1 MAIPQIIKKRNGDV
15 VPFDVS
21 KIEKAIKKAFLAA
34 RLDENE
40 PIAKSIAG
48 LVSSE
53 LEFRALANEGLSLTV
68 EQIQDIVE
76 RHLMSAGF
84 FDVAKK
90 YIIYRYEHEKIR
102 EQEKFKAIEMLE
114 EGALYVIK
122 RNGKKQKFDVEKLRK
137 TLSYVLKTL
146 TKEEVALFEIETVL
160 NQAKLEV
167 FDGMHTKDVAK
178 ILLMNIRSMIELD
191 PVYSKIGAR
200 LLLGKLYKQVF
211 GDDVDFG
218 NIKAEMK
225 KFYPAYIK
233 RMVEAKKFDE
243 RMLDFDLE
251 KMADYLTLERDYNFE
266 YMGLEIL
273 SSRYLIEDVDTK
285 LPLETPQMFWMRI
298 AMGTA
303 LVEDNAKKD
312 AIAKD
317 FYDILSEFY
326 YTPGGRTLFQS
337 GTIKAQLSNCFL
349 NVVPDDLREI
359 FRMYSDNAQLLKW
372 SGGVGTSWSKVR
384 GTGAQVKSV
393 DITSQGVVPYLKI
406 ANDINVCVMRSGKR
420 RAASV
425 VYLETWHVDIEDFLE
440 LRKNTGDERRRT
452 HDLNTANWI
461 PDLFMER
468 VKADAD
474 WTLFSP
480 DETSDLPDIYGK
492 AFNARY
498 EEYEKM
504 AKEGKIKL
512 FKVIK
517 AKDLWKKMIGMLF
530 ETGHPWICFKDP
542 SNIRSPQD
550 HMGVIHSSNLCTEI
564 MLNTSDHETAVCNL
578 GSINIAKFI
587 TKSKT
592 IDKDLLQKVI
602 RSSVRM
608 IDNTVDINYY
618 PTEDSKASNMKHR
631 PIGLGIRG
639 YHDALYAMGIL
650 FDTNEAVEF
659 ADESMEMMSYYTILS
674 SSELAK
680 EKGKYAS
687 YEGSKWSRGI
697 LPQDTIALLEKE
709 RGTTIDIPKGG
720 KLDWTPVRNHIKQYG
735 MRNSNTMAIAPTAST
750 ANLVG
755 CIPTVEPI
763 YKNIYVKS
771 NKEGEFIVVN
781 KYLVEDL
788 KKLNLWNRDMVN
800 KIKFYDGS
808 IQEIHEIPAD
818 IKERH
823 KEVFDINQKWLILAA
838 ARRGKWIDQAQSINI
853 FFKGTSGREL
863 SEVYTLAYDL
873 GLKTTYYLR
882 TLGASQVEKS
892 TVNTSE
898 FGSTHLRDGKASI
911 VATSSQVDL
920 PSSFTAT
927 SSVTASHASTI
938 TTNRQVDVE
947 VEQAKVVQAAEGVK
961 VERTAKYVIYRPE
974 QVEECEGCSA

>member
-1 MAIPQIIKKRNGDV
+1 MAIPQNIKKRNGDV
-15 VPFDVS
+15 VPFDVN
-21 KIEKAIKKAFLAA
+21 KIEKVIKKAFLAT
-34 RLDENE
+34 RLDEN
-40 PIAKSIAG
+40 PVVAKSIAG

-53 LEFRALANEGLSLTV
+53 LEFRTLANDGITMTV

-90 YIIYRYEHEKIR
+90 YIIYRYEHEKLR
-102 EQEKFKAIEMLE
+102 EQEKFKVIEKLE
-114 EGALYVIK
+114 EGVLYVVK
-122 RNGKKQKFDVEKLRK
+122 RSGSKQKFDIEKVKKSLSFVLA
-137 TLSYVLKTL
+137 TLSS
-146 TKEEVALFEIETVL
+146 EEKKAFEEDVVL
-160 NQAKLEV
+160 NQVKLDV
-167 FDGMHTKDVAK
+167 FDNMSTKDVAK
-178 ILLMNIRSMIELD
+178 VLLMNIRSMIELD
-191 PVYSKIGAR
+191 PVYSKVGAR
-200 LLLGKLYKQVF
+200 LLLSKLYKQVF

-218 NIKAEMK
+218 NIKNEMK
-225 KFYPAYIK
+225 KFYPKYIRK
-233 RMVEAKKFDE
+233 MVDLKKFDS
-243 RMLDFDLE
+243 RMLDFNLE
-251 KMADYLTLERDYNFE
+251 KLGEYLVLERDTNFE

-273 SSRYLIEDVDTK
+273 SSRYLIEDSETN

-303 LVEDNAKKD
+303 IVESDDKKEE
-312 AIAKD
+312 IVKN

-337 GTIKAQLSNCFL
+337 GTIKAQLSNCFV
-349 NVVPDDLREI
+349 NMVPDDLREI

-384 GTGAQVKSV
+384 GTGATVKSV
-393 DITSQGVVPYLKI
+393 DIHSQGVVPYLKI

-425 VYLETWHVDIEDFLE
+425 VYLETWHIDIEDFLE

-468 VKADAD
+468 VKADGD

-480 DETSDLPDIYGK
+480 DETPDLPDLYGK
-492 AFNARY
+492 KFNTRY
-498 EEYEKM
+498 EQYEKM
-504 AKEGKIKL
+504 IVDGKIKL
-512 FKVIK
+512 YKTIK

-550 HMGVIHSSNLCTEI
+550 HNGVIHSSNLCTEI

-578 GSINIAKFI
+578 GSINLAKFI
-587 TKSKT
+587 TKNKT
-592 IDKDLLQKVI
+592 IDKELLQKVV

-618 PTEDSKASNMKHR
+618 PTEDSKNSNMKHR
-631 PIGLGIRG
+631 PIGLGVRG
-639 YHDALYAMGIL
+639 YHDALYGMGIL

-659 ADESMEMMSYYTILS
+659 ADESMEMISYYTILS
-674 SSELAK
+674 SSELAR

-697 LPQDTIALLEKE
+697 LPQDTVALLEKE
-709 RGTTIDIPKGG
+709 RNTVIDIPKGG
-720 KLDWTPVRNHIKQYG
+720 KLDWTPVRNHIKEYG

-788 KKLNLWNRDMVN
+788 KKINLWSRDMVN
-800 KIKFYDGS
+800 KIKFFDGS
-808 IQEIHEIPAD
+808 IQEIHEIPQELKD
-818 IKERH
+818 KH
-823 KEVFDINQKWLILAA
+823 KEVFDIDQKWLILAA

-853 FFKGTSGREL
+853 FFKGTSGKEL
-863 SEVYTLAYDL
+863 SDIYTLAYDL

-898 FGSTHLRDGKASI
+898 FGSTHLRDSRDSI
-911 VATSSQVDL
+911 ATQIISQDI
-920 PSSFTAT
+920 PSSLVPANEIA
-927 SSVTASHASTI
+927 SSF
-938 TTNRQVDVE
+938 NVE
-947 VEQAKVVQAAEGVK
+947 VAKESTVSVAETVTGMK
-961 VERTAKYVIYRPE
+961 VERTSKYVIYRPE

>member
-1 MAIPQIIKKRNGDV
+1 
-15 VPFDVS
+15 
-21 KIEKAIKKAFLAA
+21 
-34 RLDENE
+34 
-40 PIAKSIAG
+40 
-48 LVSSE
+48 
-53 LEFRALANEGLSLTV
+53 
-68 EQIQDIVE
+68 
-76 RHLMSAGF
+76 
-84 FDVAKK
+84 
-90 YIIYRYEHEKIR
+90 
-102 EQEKFKAIEMLE
+102 
-114 EGALYVIK
+114 
-122 RNGKKQKFDVEKLRK
+122 
-137 TLSYVLKTL
+137 
-146 TKEEVALFEIETVL
+146 
-160 NQAKLEV
+160 
-167 FDGMHTKDVAK
+167 
-178 ILLMNIRSMIELD
+178 
-191 PVYSKIGAR
+191 
-200 LLLGKLYKQVF
+200 
-211 GDDVDFG
+211 
-218 NIKAEMK
+218 
-225 KFYPAYIK
+225 
-233 RMVEAKKFDE
+233 
-243 RMLDFDLE
+243 
-251 KMADYLTLERDYNFE
+251 
-266 YMGLEIL
+266 MGLEIL
-273 SSRYLIEDVDTK
+273 SSRYLIEDSETA

-303 LVEDNAKKD
+303 VVEDKAKRTE
-312 AIAKD
+312 IAKN

-349 NVVPDDLREI
+349 NMVPDDLHEI
-359 FRMYSDNAQLLKW
+359 FRMYGDNAQLLKW

-384 GTGAQVKSV
+384 GTGAHVKSV
-393 DITSQGVVPYLKI
+393 DIRSQGVIPYLKI

-468 VKADAD
+468 MKADAD

-480 DETSDLPDIYGK
+480 DETPDLPDLYGK
-492 AFNARY
+492 KFNARY
-498 EEYEKM
+498 EEYEQM
-504 AKEGKIKL
+504 AREGKIKL

-517 AKDLWKKMIGMLF
+517 AKDLWKKMISMLF

-550 HMGVIHSSNLCTEI
+550 HVGVIHSSNLCTEI

-578 GSINIAKFI
+578 GSINLAKFV
-587 TKSKT
+587 TANKS
-592 IDKDLLQKVI
+592 IDIELLQKVL

-639 YHDALYAMGIL
+639 YHDAMYAMGIL
-650 FDTNEAVEF
+650 FDTPEALSF
-659 ADESMEMMSYYTILS
+659 ADESMEMISYYTILS
-674 SSELAK
+674 SSELAR

-687 YEGSKWSRGI
+687 YEGSKWSKGI

-709 RGTTIDIPKGG
+709 RGTTINIPKGG
-720 KLDWTPVRNHIKQYG
+720 KLDWTPVRNHIKEYG

-771 NKEGEFIVVN
+771 NKEGEFVVVN

-788 KKLNLWNRDMVN
+788 KKLNLWGRDMVN
-800 KIKFYDGS
+800 KIKYYDGS
-808 IQEIHEIPAD
+808 IQEIHEIPDD
-818 IKERH
+818 IKNRH
-823 KEVFDINQKWLILAA
+823 KEVFDIDQRWLIEAA
-838 ARRGKWIDQAQSINI
+838 ARRGKWIDQAQSINV
-853 FFKGTSGREL
+853 FFKGTSGKIL
-863 SEVYTLAYDL
+863 SDIYTLAYDL

-898 FGSTHLRDGKASI
+898 FGATHLRDQK
-911 VATSSQVDL
+911 T
-920 PSSFTAT
+920 
-927 SSVTASHASTI
+927 TI
-938 TTNRQVDVE
+938 TTATMAGDQITSTF
-947 VEQAKVVQAAEGVK
+947 VEQTVSVSATPQAAEVAK
-961 VERTAKYVIYRPE
+961 TVTAIATPVQSQVSGFTPEKSGKYVIYRPE

>member
-1 MAIPQIIKKRNGDV
+1 MAILQIIKKRNGEIV
-15 VPFDVS
+15 SFDIN
-21 KIEKAIKKAFLAA
+21 KIEKVIKKAFLAT
-34 RLDENE
+34 RLDENA

-48 LVSSE
+48 LVGSE
-53 LEFRALANEGLSLTV
+53 LDYRVLANDGITFTV

-102 EQEKFKAIEMLE
+102 EQEKFEVIEKLE
-114 EGALYVIK
+114 EGEFYVLK
-122 RNGKKQKFDVEKLRK
+122 RSGKKQKFNIEKVRK
-137 TLSYVLKTL
+137 SLNFVLSTFSEQEKN
-146 TKEEVALFEIETVL
+146 LFEVDTVL
-160 NQAKLEV
+160 SQIKLDIFENMST
-167 FDGMHTKDVAK
+167 GDVQK
-178 ILLMNIRSMIELD
+178 VLIMNIRSMIELD
-191 PVYSKIGAR
+191 PVYSKVASR
-200 LLLGKLYKQVF
+200 LLLSKLYRQVF
-211 GDDVDFG
+211 GSNLDFG
-218 NIKAEMK
+218 NIKSEMK
-225 KFYPAYIK
+225 KFYPKYIEK
-233 RMVEAKKFDE
+233 MVEIKKFDP

-251 KMADYLTLERDYNFE
+251 KLADYMVIERDYNFE

-273 SSRYLIEDVDTK
+273 SSRYLIEDSTTR

-303 LVEDNAKKD
+303 LVEEKSKKED
-312 AIAKD
+312 IAKN

-393 DITSQGVVPYLKI
+393 DIHSQGVVPYLKI

-468 VKADAD
+468 VKQDKD

-480 DETSDLPDIYGK
+480 DETPELPELYGK
-492 AFNARY
+492 KFNAKY

-504 AKEGKIKL
+504 AAEGKIKL

-530 ETGHPWICFKDP
+530 ETGHPWLCFKDP

-550 HMGVIHSSNLCTEI
+550 HVGVIHSSNLCTEI
-564 MLNTSDHETAVCNL
+564 MLNTSEHETAVCNL
-578 GSINIAKFI
+578 GSINLAKFV
-587 TKSKT
+587 KSDRT
-592 IDKDLLQKVI
+592 IDRELLQKVV
-602 RSSVRM
+602 RYSVRM

-639 YHDALYAMGIL
+639 YHDAMYGMGIL
-650 FDTNEAVEF
+650 FDTNEAVNF
-659 ADESMEMMSYYTILS
+659 ADESMELISYYTILS
-674 SSELAK
+674 SSELAR
-680 EKGKYAS
+680 EKGAYLS
-687 YEGSKWSRGI
+687 YPGSKWSRGI
-697 LPQDTIALLEKE
+697 LPQDTIELLEKE
-709 RGTTIDIPKGG
+709 RNTVIDIPKGG
-720 KLDWTPVRNHIKQYG
+720 KLDWTPVRKHIKEFG

-788 KKLNLWNRDMVN
+788 KKINLWNRDMVN

-808 IQEIHEIPAD
+808 IQDIHEIPQN
-818 IKERH
+818 IKNKH
-823 KEVFDINQKWLILAA
+823 KEVFDIDQKWLILAA

-853 FFKGTSGREL
+853 FFKGTSGKDL
-863 SEVYTLAYDL
+863 SEVYMLAYDL

-892 TVNTSE
+892 TVNSSE
-898 FGSTHLRDGKASI
+898 FGSTHLRDGKAS
-911 VATSSQVDL
+911 VASSTPMNEMPV
-920 PSSFTAT
+920 SFGQAGGRTAT
-927 SSVTASHASTI
+927 VSGPQIA
-938 TTNRQVDVE
+938 NE
-947 VEQAKVVQAAEGVK
+947 VKIEPAKAENK
-961 VERTAKYVIYRPE
+961 KYVIYRPE

>member
-15 VPFDVS
+15 VPFDIS
-21 KIEKAIKKAFLAA
+21 KIEKVIKKAFLAA

-53 LEFRALANEGLSLTV
+53 LEFRILANEGVVLTV

-114 EGALYVIK
+114 EGALYVLK
-122 RNGKKQKFDVEKLRK
+122 RNGKKQKFDIEKVRK
-137 TLSYVLKTL
+137 SLQYVLSGL
-146 TKEEVALFEIETVL
+146 SVEEKKIFETETVL
-160 NQAKLEV
+160 NQVKLEV
-167 FDGMHTKDVAK
+167 FDNMSTKDVAK
-178 ILLMNIRSMIELD
+178 VLMMNVRSMIELD
-191 PVYSKIGAR
+191 PVYSKVGAR
-200 LLLGKLYKQVF
+200 LLLLKLYKQVF
-211 GDDVDFG
+211 GENVDFA
-218 NIKAEMK
+218 NIKTEMK
-225 KFYPAYIK
+225 KFYPKYIRK
-233 RMVEAKKFDE
+233 MVELKKFDA

-251 KMADYLTLERDYNFE
+251 KLADYLVLERDHNFE

-273 SSRYLIEDVDTK
+273 SSRYLIEDSETN

-303 LVEDNAKKD
+303 IVEDKGKLETV
-312 AIAKD
+312 AKD

-326 YTPGGRTLFQS
+326 YTPGGRTLFQA

-384 GTGAQVKSV
+384 GTGSQVKSV
-393 DITSQGVVPYLKI
+393 DIHSQGVVPYLKI
-406 ANDINVCVMRSGKR
+406 ANDINICVMRSGKR

-468 VKADAD
+468 VKEDKD

-480 DETSDLPDIYGK
+480 DETPDLPDIYGK
-492 AFNARY
+492 AFTTRY

-504 AKEGKIKL
+504 AQEGKIKL

-550 HMGVIHSSNLCTEI
+550 HAGVIHSSNLCTEI

-578 GSINIAKFI
+578 GSINIAKFV
-587 TKSKT
+587 TKNKT

-639 YHDALYAMGIL
+639 YHDALYGMGIL
-650 FDTNEAVEF
+650 FDTNEAVDF
-659 ADESMEMMSYYTILS
+659 ADESMELMSYYTILS
-674 SSELAK
+674 SSELAR

-720 KLDWTPVRNHIKQYG
+720 KLDWAPVRNHIKQYG

-788 KKLNLWNRDMVN
+788 KKINLWNRDMVN

-808 IQEIHEIPAD
+808 IQEIHEIPDD
-818 IKERH
+818 IKEKH

-853 FFKGTSGREL
+853 FFKGTSGKDL
-863 SEVYTLAYDL
+863 SEVYMLAYDL

-911 VATSSQVDL
+911 VAGSQTEL

-927 SSVTASHASTI
+927 SSTTASAAQTI
-938 TTNRQVDVE
+938 SSNRQASVE
-947 VEQAKVVQAAEGVK
+947 VEATSAVKAVEGMK
-961 VERTAKYVIYRPE
+961 VERNAKYVIYRPE